1 MKVEYSRQFMKASYK
16 LSGKYIT
23 SLQKIISEIKS
34 TRNVSDVTDCIKLAG
49 YLHTYRI
56 KMGDY
61 RMIFTMKEEDTAV
74 FQLLLSR
81 GDIYKKGNEEQL
93 RRKDRL

>member
-23 SLQKIISEIKS
+23 ALQKIISEVKS
-34 TRNVSDVTDCIKLAG
+34 ARNVSDVTDCIKLAG
-49 YLHTYRI
+49 FLHTYRI